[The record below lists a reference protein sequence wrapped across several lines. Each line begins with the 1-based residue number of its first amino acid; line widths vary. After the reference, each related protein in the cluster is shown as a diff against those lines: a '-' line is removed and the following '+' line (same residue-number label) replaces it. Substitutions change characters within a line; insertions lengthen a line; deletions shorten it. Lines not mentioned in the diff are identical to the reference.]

1 MEHKLMKLSR
11 GSMIGP
17 WMAIGVGFGVAF
29 GMLLD
34 NLALGIGLGASVG
47 TALGVGLQSVVS
59 GRVRLSTKR
68 GWVIVII
75 LGLIG
80 LLLSLGFLFFY
91 IFFL

>member
-17 WMAIGVGFGVAF
+17 WMAIGVGFGV
-29 GMLLD
+29 LLD
-34 NLALGIGLGASVG
+34 NLALGISLGASVG

-80 LLLSLGFLFFY
+80 LLLSLGFLFYY

>member
-11 GSMIGP
+11 GRMIGP

-29 GMLLD
+29 GILLD

-47 TALGVGLQSVVS
+47 TALGVGLQSVVNGS
-59 GRVRLSTKR
+59 VRLSTKR

-75 LGLIG
+75 LGMIG

>member
-1 MEHKLMKLSR
+1 
-11 GSMIGP
+11 
-17 WMAIGVGFGVAF
+17 MAIGVGFGEAF
-29 GMLLD
+29 GILLE

-47 TALGVGLQSVVS
+47 TALGVGLQSVVN

-75 LGLIG
+75 LGMIG

>member
-29 GMLLD
+29 GVLLD
-34 NLALGIGLGASVG
+34 NLALGIGVGASVG
-47 TALGVGLQSVVS
+47 TALGVGLQSVVN
-59 GRVRLSTKR
+59 GHVRLSTKR

-75 LGLIG
+75 LGLAG

-91 IFFL
+91 IFFV

>member
-29 GMLLD
+29 GVILD

-59 GRVRLSTKR
+59 GRVQFSTKR

-75 LGLIG
+75 LGLTG